1 MSERVRLVTGFVP
14 LAGHPKS
21 TATYLELGARLLAL
35 PIPKVVW
42 TTGEIRAQLEHERRA
57 GGLDEFR
64 TFDDRFWIHDELE
77 GRSYSVASQHPAKDT
92 LAFHAVQHQKTRWL
106 EEASREF
113 ASDILVWIDF
123 GIFHVPGIT
132 ERVIADFVGRLRDDF
147 VAIPGCWPRSDR
159 VMLDQPNWRFCGGVV
174 VCPGLLAPWLHRVC
188 VDTFRGIVALH
199 RKVSWEVNTWAIAEM
214 SGRLPIRQYHAATH
228 DERMFT
234 AYDGPPS

>member
-42 TTGEIRAQLEHERRA
+42 TTGEIRAQLEREHRA
-57 GGLDEFR
+57 GGFNEFR
-64 TFDDRFWIHDELE
+64 TFDDRFWIHDELD